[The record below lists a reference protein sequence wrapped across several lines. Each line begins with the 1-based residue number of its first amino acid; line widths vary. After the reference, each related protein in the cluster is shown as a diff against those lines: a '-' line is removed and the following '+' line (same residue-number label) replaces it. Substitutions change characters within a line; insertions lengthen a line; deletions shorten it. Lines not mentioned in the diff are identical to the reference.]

1 MELRVQ
7 EGRAVLAGHDGAEE
21 REVDPRSLP
30 LGAGL
35 ADALHEWAKV
45 AEAVLRADS
54 ASEAPAGELVTRRGR
69 QLAVRLAAD
78 MGTSVEFT
86 DPVTG
91 ESQRVEAPPPEEGA
105 REPGES
111 PGSLESSGSGESWE
125 SSGTGESHES
135 RRGLGRHAA
144 TSTATGLS
152 AVPGVGQHA
161 SVVDEPTPWGTGL
174 TVTVFTA
181 AVVAVTVVSL
191 SLGLNE
197 TSGWLAVLANALV
210 VGGISPSVWLG
221 RKVPVWRWV
230 SYGVVVGVVAAWVA
244 LLAALL

>member
-91 ESQRVEAPPPEEGA
+91 ESQRVEAPSPEEEA
-105 REPGES
+105 R
-111 PGSLESSGSGESWE
+111 
-125 SSGTGESHES
+125 
-135 RRGLGRHAA
+135 GRHAA

>member
-7 EGRAVLAGHDGAEE
+7 GGRAVLAGHDGAEE

-45 AEAVLRADS
+45 AEAVLRAES

-91 ESQRVEAPPPEEGA
+91 ESQRVEAPPVSEDV
-105 REPGES
+105 RES
-111 PGSLESSGSGESWE
+111 R
-125 SSGTGESHES
+125 ES
-135 RRGLGRHAA
+135 RRERGRGRHAA
-144 TSTATGLS
+144 GA
-152 AVPGVGQHA
+152 AVGAAGAAGVAGVEGVAGRGAEGQHVA
-161 SVVDEPTPWGTGL
+161 VADEPTPWATGL
-174 TVTVFTA
+174 TVTAFTA

-221 RKVPVWRWV
+221 RRVPVWRWV